1 MNGIAQEILPGDRGM
16 SRRRGSGGA
25 TPGKS
30 ATKGLRVM
38 LVDDNPERLLMLNR
52 ALTAEGHTVVARLD
66 THADLILAVSVHQP
80 DVIFI
85 DVDAPSR
92 DTLESLGQLSREQPR
107 PIVLFAARSDGDTTR
122 RAVRAGVSAY
132 VVDGMHPARLSAL
145 LELAIARFE
154 SHQTMSRKLEQ
165 ATARLADMRDIEKA
179 KGLVMK
185 RRSLDEAEAYS
196 LMRKMAMDRKQRI
209 GQFARALLCAADVL

>member
-1 MNGIAQEILPGDRGM
+1 MNAIAEDVFPGAVGM
-16 SRRRGSGGA
+16 SRRGGSRGA
-25 TPGKS
+25 TRGGH
-30 ATKGLRVM
+30 AVKGLRIM
-38 LVDDNPERLLMLNR
+38 LVDDNPERLEMLSR
-52 ALTAEGHTVVARLD
+52 ALTSEGHMVAARLD
-66 THADLILAVSVHQP
+66 TGADLIRAVSIHQP

-85 DVDAPSR
+85 DVDAPGR

-107 PIVLFAARSDGDTTR
+107 PIVLFAARSDSDTTR

-145 LELAIARFE
+145 LEVAIARFE
-154 SHQTMSRKLEQ
+154 IHQSMSRKLEQ
-165 ATARLADMRDIEKA
+165 ANVRLADMRDIEKA

-185 RRSLDEAEAYS
+185 RRGLDEDAAYA

-209 GQFARALLCAADVL
+209 GELARSLISAADVL

>member
-1 MNGIAQEILPGDRGM
+1 MNAIAEDVVPAAEGM
-16 SRRRGSGGA
+16 SRRRGTRGPTNA
-25 TPGKS
+25 RH
-30 ATKGLRVM
+30 AVKGLRIM
-38 LVDDNPERLLMLNR
+38 LVDDNPERLEMLSR
-52 ALTAEGHTVVARLD
+52 ALSSEGHVVAARLD
-66 THADLILAVSVHQP
+66 TGADLIQAVSIHQP

-85 DVDAPSR
+85 DVDAPGR

-107 PIVLFAARSDGDTTR
+107 PIVLFAARSDSDTTR

-145 LELAIARFE
+145 LEVAIARFE
-154 SHQTMSRKLEQ
+154 IHQAMSRKLEQ
-165 ATARLADMRDIEKA
+165 ANVRLADMRDIERA

-185 RRSLDEAEAYS
+185 RRGLDEEAAYA

-209 GQFARALLCAADVL
+209 GELARSLLSAADVL